1 MKNALCPATI
11 LHGSFAVP
19 FVIPTEAKRS
29 GGICSSADLSWKCFS
44 TERTQISYLADLPTT
59 TYAAFSQRK
68 PHEIYRR
75 HQVQQEIWGSGVE
88 GPAVSSLRLFRQTW
102 PVAIPFDI
110 VRACHLALCFI
121 LFVCGVQAA
130 EQTRFPDVQT
140 LVQQGHLD
148 EAETE
153 MRKQIQKHPSVEG
166 YNLLGIIESDRQNFP
181 DAVAA
186 FQQALQLSPNSAQ
199 THNNLGNV
207 YVTQKKL
214 ELAEKEFRTALRLE
228 PAYRDA
234 NYNLGV
240 LLMARGAPAE
250 AIAHFERMRPANLE
264 TSLNLVR
271 AYLQSKRASEALRM
285 AAELSQQHKNDVQVH
300 FSLGVLLASEGQYKA
315 AQLELEKADALH
327 PGTFEISYNLGQTLL
342 RNGEYARAELVLN
355 RALALKPE
363 SPETLYLLAQ
373 GLADESRPMDAL
385 AMLVRAHKIATENTD
400 IILLMAQISISQ
412 NYFEDAIPLL
422 ESGVA
427 LAPQRADLHAALGE
441 SYLKSSR
448 IEKAIEEFKKVIAI
462 EPSAPSYAL
471 LGLSYQRL
479 GRFDEAKQNFQQGLT
494 LDGHN
499 IGCLFNLGLIAEGQ
513 GDSAGADAKFQEV
526 LRLNPNY
533 PDALLE
539 LANLRIAGKKLSEAA
554 DLLRKYVKVSRNP
567 ATGYYKLAMVER
579 GLHETAAADD
589 DLKRFQTLSKNV
601 SDGEFPNEHL
611 FDYLD
616 SRSKLDPRARNQMDI
631 AEITEQ
637 LRNHPD
643 QPEGL
648 YLLAEA
654 YLKSGKV
661 DEAKSTIA
669 QLDKVSAN
677 DYRILTGA
685 GVLLARHHLY
695 DDAIQHFQAAL
706 QTNPNADEIKFDLA
720 DAYFRK
726 GLYRQALD
734 AAQQVSEQGRKD
746 DAYLALLGDIYTHLG
761 DAAHAEEIY
770 RNAITRNPDNDQDY
784 LALALLEFR
793 EHNVAG
799 AKQTLLQGQARMP
812 GSGKVL
818 WGLGI
823 ASALEG
829 KTAEAEQHF
838 ERAVDLLPEW
848 PGSYSTLGVFY
859 FQTGQIDKAKEVLD
873 RFKNSSEHGALDI
886 NRIEQV
892 LAQAPATSP
901 AANEPMT
908 MANREQLLR
917 FALSLADRTL

>member
-1 MKNALCPATI
+1 MR
-11 LHGSFAVP
+11 
-19 FVIPTEAKRS
+19 FVT
-29 GGICSSADLSWKCFS
+29 G
-44 TERTQISYLADLPTT
+44 
-59 TYAAFSQRK
+59 
-68 PHEIYRR
+68 
-75 HQVQQEIWGSGVE
+75 
-88 GPAVSSLRLFRQTW
+88 RLFPSCSIAYGFRGRFPKTLLG
-102 PVAIPFDI
+102 VLI
-110 VRACHLALCFI
+110 LCFI
-121 LFVCGVQAA
+121 LFVCGAQAA
-130 EQTRFPDVQT
+130 EQTRFPDVET

-153 MRKQIQKHPSVEG
+153 MRKQIQQHPSVEG
-166 YNLLGIIESDRQNFP
+166 YNLLGIIESDRQDFP

-186 FQQALQLSPNSAQ
+186 FHQALQLSPKSAQ

-207 YVTQKKL
+207 YVAQKKL
-214 ELAEKEFRTALRLE
+214 DLAEKEFRTALRLE
-228 PAYRDA
+228 PANRDA

-240 LLMARGAPAE
+240 LLMAQGAPAE
-250 AIAHFERMRPANLE
+250 AIAHFERVRPANLE

-271 AYLQSKRASEALRM
+271 AYLESKRAADALRM
-285 AAELSQQHKNDVQVH
+285 AGELSQQHKSDVKVH
-300 FSLGVLLASEGQYKA
+300 FSLGVLLASEGQYKP

-327 PGTFEISYNLGQTLL
+327 PGTFEISYNLGQALL
-342 RNGEYARAELVLN
+342 RNGEYHQAELVLN

-373 GLADESRPMDAL
+373 VLAAESRPMDAL
-385 AMLVRAHKIATENTD
+385 ALLVRAHKIATGNTD

-441 SYLKSSR
+441 SYLKSDR
-448 IEKAIEEFKKVIAI
+448 TEKAIEEFNKVIAI
-462 EPSAPSYAL
+462 EPSAQSYAL

-479 GRFDEAKQNFQQGLT
+479 GRFDEAKQNFQQGLN
-494 LDGHN
+494 LDPHN
-499 IGCLFNLGLIAEGQ
+499 AGCLFNLGLIAERQ
-513 GDSAGADAKFQEV
+513 GDAASADTRFQEV
-526 LRLNPNY
+526 LRLNPSFA
-533 PDALLE
+533 DALLE
-539 LANLRIAGKKLSEAA
+539 LANLRAAEKRFPEAA

-579 GLHETAAADD
+579 SLHQTAAADA
-589 DLKRFQTLSKNV
+589 DLNRFQTLSKNV
-601 SDGEFPNEHL
+601 SGGEYPNEHL

-631 AEITEQ
+631 AEIREQ

-661 DEAKSTIA
+661 EEARSTIA

-685 GVLLARHHLY
+685 GVLLARYHLY

-706 QTNPNADEIKFDLA
+706 QANSNADEIKFDLA

-761 DAAHAEEIY
+761 DAAGAEEIY

-784 LALALLEFR
+784 LALALLQFR

-799 AKQTLLQGQARMP
+799 AKQTLLQGQARIP
-812 GSGKVL
+812 GSGKIL

-829 KTAEAEQHF
+829 NTTEAEQHF
-838 ERAVDLLPEW
+838 EHAVDLLPEW

-859 FQTGQIDKAKEVLD
+859 FETGQIDKAKEVLN
-873 RFKNSSEHGALDI
+873 RFKNSGERGALDI

-892 LAQAPATSP
+892 LAQAPATPS